1 MPSIITNHMRIVN
14 SDTFA
19 RRISL
24 QPTYLFIGK
33 NTAWADEELPD
44 VPFETDNEK
53 IELFKNIL
61 AYKRVQSSEIN
72 SVVPRINWAANTIYD
87 FYDSRINM
95 IDGRKPSGAKY
106 QFYVLTDEF
115 NVYKCLSNNNGAP
128 STVKPTSQ
136 QITDFQTPD
145 GYVWKYMY
153 TIRSADVFNY
163 MTPDW
168 IPIYTIEAND
178 GSAQWQAQ
186 QAAIDGA
193 IHNIVITN
201 AGTGYNPLSPPII
214 TIIGDGIGATANVEI
229 DPITGAIRKVN
240 VINVGEGYTTAT
252 VQLTNVGGGV
262 SAILTPIIAPAG
274 GHGKDARVELGGV
287 HKMIKMELGG
297 TEGGTFPVG
306 TFRQSGLIFKPLST
320 ELGTKITLATTN
332 GYAEDDTI
340 TGGITGATGRIRLVD
355 SNDRI
360 LWVDNVV
367 GEFIQNEVISN
378 QDNFD
383 ATIQTVE
390 NETNIVLN
398 AAITPAS
405 NVVLKTG
412 EILYLSNREPIT
424 RSESQQEEVRFVISF

>member
-14 SDTFA
+14 SETFA
-19 RRISL
+19 KRIAL

-44 VPFETDNEK
+44 TPFETDKEK
-53 IELFKNIL
+53 VELFKNIL

-95 IDGRKPSGAKY
+95 IDARKPSGAKY

-115 NVYKCLSNNNGAP
+115 NVYKCLSNNNGAF

-153 TIRSADVFNY
+153 TIRSVDVFNY

-178 GSAQWQAQ
+178 GSAQWQVQ
-186 QAAIDGA
+186 QAAVDGA
-193 IHNIVITN
+193 IHNVVITN
-201 AGTGYNPLSPPII
+201 AGTGYNPLSPPVV
-214 TIIGDGIGATANVEI
+214 TIVGDGTGAQANVEI
-229 DPITGAIRKVN
+229 DPITGAIKKVN
-240 VINVGEGYTTAT
+240 VTNIGSGYTTASI
-252 VQLTNVGGGV
+252 QLTNVGGGV

-287 HKMIKMELGG
+287 YKMIKMSLGG
-297 TEGGTFPVG
+297 TEGGAFPEG

-320 ELGTKITLATTN
+320 ELGSKITLASTN
-332 GYAEDDTI
+332 GFNADDTI
-340 TGGITGATGRIRLVD
+340 TGGTTGATGRIRLVD

-360 LWVDNVV
+360 LWIDNVV
-367 GEFIQNEVISN
+367 GDFIQNETITN
-378 QDNFD
+378 QDSFES
-383 ATIQTVE
+383 TIQHVE
-390 NETNIVLN
+390 NETNIVLTE
-398 AAITPAS
+398 AVAPAS
-405 NVVLKTG
+405 SVVSKSG
-412 EILYLSNREPIT
+412 ELMYISNREPIT
-424 RSESQQEEVRFVISF
+424 RIESQTEDLRFIISF